1 MLQFFLS
8 TYDSLMPWRDLY
20 FDSLSHSQDMYS
32 ESMISWMSGATS
44 YLIDKNNASIGYF
57 ILNNSN
63 ELMEFFIQDD
73 QLTEKENLFMTII
86 EQFGI
91 KSVYC
96 KSFDLVLLS
105 YCLTYSRSNK
115 LVGYLFEYSHA
126 LQYVSIDSK
135 LSVRLATLDDVS
147 FLNSFDNEIL
157 EEGEEITPYVK
168 NNSVYMF
175 MSGEELIGCGY
186 LFNVIPGRKYYDV
199 GMWVN
204 KPYRGKGYA
213 SQIISYLTKY
223 CLENDFVP
231 TAGCATNNIAS
242 RRTLEKCGF
251 ISRLC
256 LINFE
261 FNA

>member
-1 MLQFFLS
+1 MLQFLPS
-8 TYDSLMPWRDLY
+8 TDESLKPWRDSY

-44 YLIDKNNASIGYF
+44 YWIDKNNTTVGYF
-57 ILNNSN
+57 ILNSSN
-63 ELMEFFIQDD
+63 ELMEFYIQDD
-73 QLTEKENLFMTII
+73 QLTQKESLFMAVI
-86 EQFGI
+86 ERFGI

-96 KSFDLVLLS
+96 KSFDPVLLS
-105 YCLTYSRSNK
+105 CCLTYSRANK
-115 LVGYLFEYSHA
+115 LVGYLFEYHHPP
-126 LQYVSIDSK
+126 QDICIDST
-135 LSVRLATLDDVS
+135 LRVRLATLGDVS

-157 EEGEEITPYVK
+157 EEGEEITPYIK

-186 LFNVIPGRKYYDV
+186 LFNVIPGRKHYDV

-204 KPYRGKGYA
+204 QPYRGKGYA

-231 TAGCATNNIAS
+231 TAGCATDNIAS

-251 ISRLC
+251 ISRSC

>member
-1 MLQFFLS
+1 MLQFILS
-8 TYDSLMPWRDLY
+8 TNDSLKAWRDPY

-32 ESMISWMSGATS
+32 ESMISWMPDATS

-57 ILNNSN
+57 ILNKNN
-63 ELMEFFIQDD
+63 ELMEFYLQDD
-73 QLTEKENLFMTII
+73 QLTRKEELFIAII
-86 EQFGI
+86 ERFGI

-96 KSFDLVLLS
+96 KSFDQVLLS
-105 YCLTYSRSNK
+105 CCVTYSGSNK
-115 LVGYLFEYSHA
+115 LIGYLF
-126 LQYVSIDSK
+126 QYYHPQQDISIDST
-135 LSVRLATLDDVS
+135 LSVRLATLDDIS
-147 FLNSFDNEIL
+147 FLNSFDNEML
-157 EEGEEITPYVK
+157 EEGEEITPYIK

-175 MSGEELIGCGY
+175 MSGDELIGCGY
-186 LFNVIPGRKYYDV
+186 LFNVIPGRKFYDV

-204 KPYRGKGYA
+204 QSYRRKGYA

-231 TAGCATNNIAS
+231 TAGCATDNIAS